1 MQLVASG
8 GGVRNVRKVK
18 SGGECTM
25 TDAVA
30 VFLICLGY
38 YLLGAAVVSLPY
50 LLYLILKELLGR

>member
-1 MQLVASG
+1 VQLVASG

-38 YLLGAAVVSLPY
+38 YLLGAAVFLLPY
-50 LLYLILKELLGR
+50 FLYHLLRELLGR